1 MPVATS
7 AQAATSSWVQLGTAS
22 GPMFLQA
29 TSEAVLFAF
38 AATTPATDAAGMNLE
53 PDDVFYYT
61 GLQDVYIRLRPAVA
75 ENGVTPGG
83 SAIYSV

>member
-22 GPMFLQA
+22 GPMLLQA
-29 TSEAVLFAF
+29 TSEAVLFAV
-38 AATTPATDAAGMNLE
+38 AATSPATNVGFSLK
-53 PDDVFYYT
+53 PGDVFSYT
-61 GLQDVYIRLRPAVA
+61 GSQNVYIRARPAVA

>member
-29 TSEAVLFAF
+29 TSEAVLFAV
-38 AATTPATDAAGMNLE
+38 AATSPATNVGFSLK
-53 PDDVFYYT
+53 PGDVFSYT
-61 GLQDVYIRLRPAVA
+61 GSQNVYIKLRATVSKG
-75 ENGVTPGG
+75 GVTPGG
-83 SAIYSV
+83 AATYSV